1 MPFLTLKGPP
11 LFFIFLHSTEEHV
24 LYSCAEHNSSKRK
37 PYNQWSIA
45 GHHYTNKLLYYGW
58 ISPLK

>member
-11 LFFIFLHSTEEHV
+11 LSFFFPALNRRTCAV
-24 LYSCAEHNSSKRK
+24 LFEHNSSKRK
-37 PYNQWSIA
+37 PYNQWSME